1 MLSGFPTTVHQSFCA
16 MLHRISLLVLFLAA
30 FQVSAG
36 AQSILVSE
44 ALAIRTDYGYELVG
58 RLRDRILLFRDK
70 YDEFEVQ
77 AFDNQMQLSWSRKMD
92 DLDRRGVQIITVVG
106 GKNDFAVI
114 HKLRRKGEYQ
124 LRIHRYDPGANL
136 IDSMVLKDYGERMFQ
151 PPVLEVLRSED
162 RNCFVV
168 FNVADRTRIEMTC
181 FRIDKMEVLWDKTIQ
196 MPDYYYDSK
205 VRSMT
210 LSNEGDFFLIAEQ
223 NNRKAKNPEHRLEVF
238 YLNKENEL
246 IKQVPLNEFASGDMR
261 FTYDNLNK
269 HLVGAGFY
277 AEKNRDR
284 SNGVFFVRYQP
295 GGEPFLHYEPFDE
308 QFLSVLRRKDQASD
322 GGGSDKGISDSYI
335 QQIILRQDGGA
346 VLVCERYHE
355 IQRGTTSGR
364 GFWRDGMRMV
374 VDFYHEDIFLIGLH
388 PDGIAHWKTVV
399 HKKQY
404 SQDDEATFSSYFL
417 FRGKD
422 KLRVLFN
429 DEIKYENT
437 CSEYAISPVGDF
449 DRNGIINTMG
459 QDLRLRFRDG
469 LQISANECLIP
480 SEFRNKLK
488 LVLVKY

>member
-1 MLSGFPTTVHQSFCA
+1 MK
-16 MLHRISLLVLFLAA
+16 HRISLFALFFSFFL
-30 FQVSAG
+30 VSAD
-36 AQSILVSE
+36 AQSMLVSE
-44 ALAIRTDYGYELVG
+44 GLAIRTDYGYELVG

-77 AFDNQMQLSWSRKMD
+77 AYDNQMRLSWSRKMD
-92 DLDRRGVQIITVVG
+92 DLDRRGVQIISVVA
-106 GKNDFAVI
+106 GKNDFAII
-114 HKLRRKGEYQ
+114 HKLRRKGTYQ

-136 IDSMVLKDYGERMFQ
+136 IDSMVIKDYGDRMFA
-151 PPVLEVLRSED
+151 PPVLEILRSDD

-181 FRIDKMEVLWDKTIQ
+181 FQIDQMEVLWDKTVQ

-205 VRSMT
+205 VRSMA
-210 LSNEGDFFLIAEQ
+210 LSNEGDFFFVAEQ
-223 NNRKAKNPEHRLEVF
+223 NNRKSKSAEHRLEVF
-238 YLNKENEL
+238 HLSGQDES
-246 IKQVPLNEFASGDMR
+246 IKHIPLNEFATGDMR

-269 HLVGAGFY
+269 QLVGAGFY
-277 AEKNRDR
+277 AEKSRDR
-284 SNGVFFVRYQP
+284 SNGVFFVRFQP
-295 GGEPFLHYEPFDE
+295 GNEPFLHYEPFDE
-308 QFLSVLRRKDQASD
+308 QFLSVLRRKDL
-322 GGGSDKGISDSYI
+322 GTEGGSDKGISDSYI
-335 QQIILRQDGGA
+335 QQIISRQDGGV

-374 VDFYHEDIFLIGLH
+374 VDFYHEDIFMIGLQ
-388 PDGIAHWKTVV
+388 PDGIANWKTVV

-417 FRGKD
+417 LRSKD

-437 CSEYAISPVGDF
+437 CSEYTISPVGDF
-449 DRNGIINTMG
+449 DRNGLINTTG

-469 LQISANECLIP
+469 MQISATECLVP

-488 LVLVKY
+488 LVLLKF